1 MAVSDYL
8 QLAMPA
14 INFGKGILG
23 IGENALITDAMR
35 EQLVQRAKETELNKG
50 SLGYEAFGLPTS
62 SKGGRFSGGLFDL
75 ALKDPVAFAN
85 VGSVG
90 RVSFEKDPTQPG
102 GYRFGDIK
110 YDFTPD
116 KNTGST
122 GNKILDFINEGG
134 LAKKIADSNLSKTLS
149 NLVFT
154 PAGAAEVMPGTVQ
167 KENPV
172 NFSFTD
178 YLQGKYDIN
187 QGLDSFNNL
196 VLDTVRAEPYNMASD
211 TVRAEPQIAQTE
223 PAARNNQADILQIIN
238 QMEEEKKNY
247 YTQPEEEPDF
257 IDKMLS
263 SLQKGA
269 QYYGASQIGAGLGSL
284 SGLGPLGIVIGAL
297 TGGKYLGGAD
307 TSMTPTDRYNLS
319 TYGGYG
325 NMGVQDKYGINTV
338 SLFGDYNK
346 YVQNWNQKYGNRV
359 YNTLGMRA
367 KQAEMARIE
376 REQQAN
382 IEKQF
387 ADIRQQSESS
397 GGYNPSTGY
406 TAETASDLA
415 GTGSGSVEFS
425 SPF

>member
-50 SLGYEAFGLPTS
+50 SLGYEAFGLPTF
-62 SKGGRFSGGLFDL
+62 SKGDRFSGGLFDL
-75 ALKDPVAFAN
+75 VLKDPVAFAN

-116 KNTGST
+116 KDTGST

-154 PAGAAEVMPGTVQ
+154 PAYGDIPT
-167 KENPV
+167 KEERE
-172 NFSFTD
+172 
-178 YLQGKYDIN
+178 
-187 QGLDSFNNL
+187 GLESFNTL
-196 VLDTVRAEPYNMASD
+196 VSDTVMAEPYNMVSDTVRAEPYNMASD

-247 YTQPEEEPDF
+247 YTQPEEQPDF

-263 SLQKGA
+263 GLQRGA
-269 QYYGASQIGAGLGSL
+269 QYAGGANIGMGIGTLIDPSLGFIS
-284 SGLGPLGIVIGAL
+284 AL
-297 TGGKYLGGAD
+297 LGGKYLGGAD

-359 YNTLGMRA
+359 YNTPYMQA
-367 KQAEMARIE
+367 KQAEMARRE
-376 REQQAN
+376 REQNAN

-406 TAETASDLA
+406 TAETASGLS
-415 GTGSGSVEFS
+415 GTGGSHHGYSTDYS

>member
-154 PAGAAEVMPGTVQ
+154 PAGAAEVQ
-167 KENPV
+167 SKNP
-172 NFSFTD
+172 
-178 YLQGKYDIN
+178 
-187 QGLDSFNNL
+187 FNNM
-196 VLDTVRAEPYNMASD
+196 VSD
-211 TVRAEPQIAQTE
+211 TVLAEPKGQSQFQDYPGVE
-223 PAARNNQADILQIIN
+223 NLGGVQNFDLEEVQDIISR
-238 QMEEEKKNY
+238 MEEEKGNYIEKPQNRFNMDGIMQNLKNY
-247 YTQPEEEPDF
+247 GKDAAGRYAASQFLGGAGNMIGGPTIGGIAAIAGLLGGGNLFNQPYMGAEGYTMDQYGNMYTAGQLN
-257 IDKMLS
+257 KMNALGGYYTEQARDS
-263 SLQKGA
+263 RRRDQEIKNMIERKNQGLRYGINRLAQLQKEKEREEA
-269 QYYGASQIGAGLGSL
+269 ARRT
-284 SGLGPLGIVIGAL
+284 SGGNYL
-297 TGGKYLGGAD
+297 TGGGGDTFSFSDNSGYGGTGTASPSNVGAGGRLGG
-307 TSMTPTDRYNLS
+307 
-319 TYGGYG
+319 
-325 NMGVQDKYGINTV
+325 GV
-338 SLFGDYNK
+338 
-346 YVQNWNQKYGNRV
+346 
-359 YNTLGMRA
+359 
-367 KQAEMARIE
+367 
-376 REQQAN
+376 
-382 IEKQF
+382 
-387 ADIRQQSESS
+387 
-397 GGYNPSTGY
+397 
-406 TAETASDLA
+406 
-415 GTGSGSVEFS
+415 
-425 SPF
+425 